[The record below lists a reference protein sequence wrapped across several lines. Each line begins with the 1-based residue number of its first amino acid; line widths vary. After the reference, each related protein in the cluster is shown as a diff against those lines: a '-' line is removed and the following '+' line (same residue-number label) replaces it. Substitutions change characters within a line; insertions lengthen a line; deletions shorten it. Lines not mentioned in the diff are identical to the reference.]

1 MEQKINITL
10 KKIIEITKGSF
21 AGSAE
26 SLESKISSI
35 TIDSRSKK
43 QSDLYIAIIG
53 KSHDGNQFTEEAL
66 NNGIKFAIISNPAF
80 HSKTFLRAPQ

>member
-35 TIDSRSKK
+35 TIDSRSEK

-53 KSHDGNQFTEEAL
+53 KSGIGKSVLLKHIIGL
-66 NNGIKFAIISNPAF
+66 NI
-80 HSKTFLRAPQ
+80 